1 MQDNDI
7 VLCDGDCGRAYHE
20 QCLQPR
26 IHVSELPEEEGWLCH
41 ACDAKVAPKPS
52 CYTQLAV
59 LHCCSGLAL
68 PSWFDQLVLPNCC
81 RQLAS
86 PNCRI

>member
-26 IHVSELPEEEGWLCH
+26 IHVNELPEEEGWLCH
-41 ACDAKVAPKPS
+41 ACDAKVE
-52 CYTQLAV
+52 TAV
-59 LHCCSGLAL
+59 TLH
-68 PSWFDQLVLPNCC
+68 
-81 RQLAS
+81 
-86 PNCRI
+86 RITAELQPTCMSQNR